1 MSTIKT
7 LYPRRKAIASKLIR
21 KSKSHPNYFKYE
33 ITIQEKDG
41 QLYSQPAY
49 GKDMQDALSRLIWTE
64 RTTKVGRTISKLEV
78 IWIFAAWL
86 ISLVVPTFLATHH
99 NNPIWLLITV
109 GCIVTFIGG
118 YVVWDNYLKKE

>member
-7 LYPRRKAIASKLIR
+7 LYPRRKAISSKLIR

-33 ITIQEKDG
+33 ITIQEKNG
-41 QLYSQPAY
+41 QIYNQPAY

-64 RTTKVGRTISKLEV
+64 RTTKVSRTMSKLDAL
-78 IWIFAAWL
+78 WIFAAWL

-99 NNPIWLLITV
+99 DNPIWLLITV
-109 GCIVTFIGG
+109 GCIITFIGA